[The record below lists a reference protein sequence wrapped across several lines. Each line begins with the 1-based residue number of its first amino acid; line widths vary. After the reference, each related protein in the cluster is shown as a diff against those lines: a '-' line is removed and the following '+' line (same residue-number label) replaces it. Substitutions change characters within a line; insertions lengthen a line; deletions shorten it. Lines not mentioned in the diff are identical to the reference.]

1 MLLRRLV
8 PVLLLALPAVAAA
21 QSGFTITGGLSNF
34 DCTNH
39 CDTPCNEFEIEIE
52 GIHPEDVIHTYHNG
66 NYGSPTITL
75 SESGAS
81 TIIDYR
87 NPSHPTP
94 VGTIEHFG
102 VSLTQLSAFNVI
114 HVRWMVNGAP
124 ATVNGQVPNPVG
136 GGSTPAT
143 QPIMPSISGE
153 LVADLGGEGVMCT
166 VTNNDP
172 SQGIWVKRRAQV
184 TTGPV
189 SLEALMTNNPVVTT
203 AVQIDAAPFYLSP
216 GDSVSYTSDL
226 VEVEDNQSVVFAS
239 EYFQDIFNGG
249 IFNQTHSI
257 GASLGNVMTA
267 SIAGPQASCEFL
279 APIIQEQPASATAAD
294 GATVNLRVRADGNDL
309 DTAYQWLREGEPL
322 VDSPMFRGVDTDELS
337 IEEVSSWSEGLY
349 QVRITNACGTTLSQS
364 ALVFVTGHNEPP
376 PRVVACPSDFDGV
389 PGVTVGDLFSFLD
402 TWFAQFD
409 GPAPTDGSPSADFN
423 KDTEVLVDDLFGF
436 LDAWFNDFGNCNG

>member
-114 HVRWMVNGAP
+114 HVRWLVNGSP

-189 SLEALMTNNPVVTT
+189 SLEALMSNNPVVTT

-226 VEVEDNQSVVFAS
+226 V
-239 EYFQDIFNGG
+239 
-249 IFNQTHSI
+249 
-257 GASLGNVMTA
+257 
-267 SIAGPQASCEFL
+267 
-279 APIIQEQPASATAAD
+279 
-294 GATVNLRVRADGNDL
+294 
-309 DTAYQWLREGEPL
+309 
-322 VDSPMFRGVDTDELS
+322 
-337 IEEVSSWSEGLY
+337 
-349 QVRITNACGTTLSQS
+349 
-364 ALVFVTGHNEPP
+364 
-376 PRVVACPSDFDGV
+376 
-389 PGVTVGDLFSFLD
+389 
-402 TWFAQFD
+402 
-409 GPAPTDGSPSADFN
+409 
-423 KDTEVLVDDLFGF
+423 
-436 LDAWFNDFGNCNG
+436 